1 MADKDAYIKRVQAQ
15 AQMTFEVVTA
25 WNTLVKEALQLGY
38 LGMLPDGTPAP
49 ELALTDAD
57 IASGQRGDPF
67 DAQTFIFV
75 VGGAKTLSE
84 QIEAAGSLAAMCKIK
99 A

>member
-1 MADKDAYIKRVQAQ
+1 MADKAAFIQKVQGQ

-38 LGMLPDGTPAP
+38 LGVLADGTPAP
-49 ELALTDAD
+49 ELALTDED
-57 IASGQRGDPF
+57 IIAGQRGDPF

-75 VGGAKTLSE
+75 VGGAKALSE
-84 QIEAAGSLAAMCKIK
+84 SIEAAGSLAAMCKIK